1 MSRIL
6 AIDFGDRRVG
16 IAISDTMRI
25 IGQPLTTI
33 NRDDNA
39 KWWRELLDIVV
50 DKEVG
55 EIVVGYPL
63 TMKGTVSAQ
72 TETVQRFIDELK
84 ERVDVPVLK
93 YDERLTSVA
102 AKRVLHEKGVKTGH
116 NKGAVDRTA
125 AAILLQDYLGFSQ

>member
-6 AIDFGDRRVG
+6 AIDFGARRVG
-16 IAISDTMRI
+16 IAISDTMRV

-33 NRDDNA
+33 IRDDGV
-39 KWWRELLDIVV
+39 KWWRELLDIVI

-63 TMKGTVSAQ
+63 TLKGTVSAQ
-72 TETVQRFIDELK
+72 TKTVQEFIDELK
-84 ERVDVPVLK
+84 ERVDVPVMK